1 MPLLYNNELK
11 DWLNISILFNNLN
24 LINAN
29 SNLKFYPVSTAV
41 NSIQNNS
48 TRCITESYVNIQDS
62 LF

>member
-48 TRCITESYVNIQDS
+48 T
-62 LF
+62 